1 MKPIRATINDVDGML
16 KYFIIKNSL
25 DRFKQSI
32 NDGYFLEATSLIE
45 SLICDRLESRLGELT
60 KSSVEFDTIANLVNK
75 LCLIETDEKLLF
87 ISDNDIKNWSR
98 NRNVVIHQSAKIEY
112 GKNKD
117 WNDFIKMAKK
127 TALEGKAIFNRYNT
141 QLKKLRR

>member
-1 MKPIRATINDVDGML
+1 MKPTRATIRDIDGKL
-16 KYFIIKNSL
+16 RYFVIKTAL
-25 DRFKQSI
+25 DRFKRSMS
-32 NDGYFLEATSLIE
+32 DEYFLEATSLIE
-45 SLICDRLESRLGELT
+45 SLISDRLESRLGELT
-60 KSSVEFDTIANLVNK
+60 KAPVLFDTIGNLLNK
-75 LCLIETDEKLLF
+75 LRLIETDEKLLF

-117 WNDFIKMAKK
+117 WNDFITMAKK
-127 TALEGKAIFNRYNT
+127 TALEGRVIFNQYNN